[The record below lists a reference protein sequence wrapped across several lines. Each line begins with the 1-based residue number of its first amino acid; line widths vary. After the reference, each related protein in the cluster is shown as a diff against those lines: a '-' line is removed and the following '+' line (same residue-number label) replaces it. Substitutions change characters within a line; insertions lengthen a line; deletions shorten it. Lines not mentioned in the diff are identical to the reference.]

1 MPHPLTSLSI
11 PPSFPP
17 LISPLWRPLLSL
29 PITTLFPPSPYLP
42 RLSPPRSFNPSI
54 CFVCPSIRLSP
65 LQALLFRMCRLNTWH
80 GVLKSVH
87 VCVCVCEC
95 VWVCVWGR
103 ATQLSHWICVFQAS
117 RRPSVVLSDN
127 RWSLYSFTAFP
138 EQNMKPGTK
147 MWHRLAFI
155 DFSDKTETASVCLF
169 RQQIRPVYI
178 FRSER
183 WSRVMLLNLR
193 YKVIFF
199 NITQD
204 RVT

>member
-65 LQALLFRMCRLNTWH
+65 LQTLLFRMCRLNTWH

-87 VCVCVCEC
+87 VCVCVSVCEC
-95 VWVCVWGR
+95 VCEAERLSSHTESVYFRHRVGHQSFCQTIDEVF
-103 ATQLSHWICVFQAS
+103 TVSQLFLNKI
-117 RRPSVVLSDN
+117 
-127 RWSLYSFTAFP
+127 WS
-138 EQNMKPGTK
+138 
-147 MWHRLAFI
+147 
-155 DFSDKTETASVCLF
+155 
-169 RQQIRPVYI
+169 PV
-178 FRSER
+178 R
-183 WSRVMLLNLR
+183 
-193 YKVIFF
+193 KCD
-199 NITQD
+199 TD
-204 RVT
+204 